1 MSLTEICANTNIPEA
16 SLWTIKEV
24 GEWIENI
31 GYPQYRNC
39 FVENY
44 IDGKKLIS
52 VNASTLPMMGIT
64 KFDHTQIIAKRIRE
78 LLSLEEPNNKRT
90 IRLPPRDFLGMYL
103 ESKTN
108 TGSDLA
114 KVSFPRLVFRTMDR
128 IWQPPLGNEGIIF
141 EYSHKKSFL
150 E

>member
-1 MSLTEICANTNIPEA
+1 
-16 SLWTIKEV
+16 
-24 GEWIENI
+24 
-31 GYPQYRNC
+31 
-39 FVENY
+39 
-44 IDGKKLIS
+44 
-52 VNASTLPMMGIT
+52 MMGVT
-64 KFDHTQIIAKRIRE
+64 KFEHTQTISKRIRE

-114 KVSFPRLVFRTMDR
+114 NISFPRLVFGTMDR

-141 EYSHKKSFL
+141 DYCNKKSFV